1 MRAWVV
7 VAVTLLCTELEVHA
21 RPDCGG
27 EARELRSYLTREAS
41 KAETWNTLWAL
52 GFAGA
57 ALGQVLLAHEEI
69 NLFGEFDGA
78 YREQMYVG
86 SIKASLGLGGRLV
99 FPLRLHVPTPAA
111 DECEDVRRL
120 QKAIAAAGTKE
131 RKAIWLTIIGGTI
144 VNLSG
149 AIWLWVRHDF
159 KTAATSFLTGVPI
172 GPIGAL
178 TQPKGAMKLERR
190 KRVEWTAGIGWIGG
204 TF

>member
-27 EARELRSYLTREAS
+27 EARELRTHLRREAS
-41 KAETWNTLWAL
+41 RAETWNTLWGL
-52 GFAGA
+52 GFAA
-57 ALGQVLLAHEEI
+57 ATVGQVLLAHEEI
-69 NLFGEFDGA
+69 NVFGEFDGA

-86 SIKASLGLGGRLV
+86 AIKASLGLGGRLV
-99 FPLRLHVPTPAA
+99 FPLRLHVPAPVA
-111 DECEDVRRL
+111 DECEDARRL
-120 QKAIAAAGTKE
+120 RKAIAAAGTKE

-149 AIWLWVRHDF
+149 AIWLWVRQDG
-159 KTAATSFLTGVPI
+159 KTAVTSFLTGVPI

-178 TQPKGAMKLERR
+178 TQPKGAMKLSKR
-190 KRVEWTAGIGWIGG
+190 KRVEWTAGLGWIGG

>member
-7 VAVTLLCTELEVHA
+7 VAITLLYTELEAQA

-27 EARELRSYLTREAS
+27 EARELRTYLTREAT
-41 KAETWNTLWAL
+41 KAETWNTVWAL
-52 GFAGA
+52 SFAA
-57 ALGQVLLAHEEI
+57 ATLGQVLLAHEEVA
-69 NLFGEFDGA
+69 LVGEFDAA
-78 YREQMYVG
+78 YREQTYVG
-86 SIKASLGLGGRLV
+86 ALKASLGLGARLV
-99 FPLRLHVPTPAA
+99 FPLRLHVPEPASEA
-111 DECEDVRRL
+111 CEDVRRL
-120 QKAIAAAGTKE
+120 RKAIATAGTKE
-131 RKAIWLTIIGGTI
+131 RKAMWLTIIGGTI

-159 KTAATSFLTGVPI
+159 KTAATSFLVGAPV

-178 TQPKGAMKLERR
+178 TQPRNAMKLSKR